1 LGDQNNRLAMT
12 STGRAVRLIVLILL
26 LALGVVMCTWL
37 GDGPPPVNNTE
48 ADEAMPALQAQ

>member
-1 LGDQNNRLAMT
+1 MT

-26 LALGVVMCTWL
+26 LALGVVMCTWI
-37 GDGPPPVNNTE
+37 GNAPPPVNNTV